1 MFDVANAADAI
12 CKASFSFTKGVIF
25 MKSSQRRQLL
35 LATLAATATSA
46 LPFAALAR
54 RSVVPTLAVKNSYL
68 QANLAASKAS
78 YGAAFTFSD
87 MVDAWGIAIRPA
99 GAGGHFWVTAGGK
112 SYQFVGDVAASATP
126 TLRTLFQDGL
136 AEVFVPG
143 ADALTSA
150 DSIGKTTGTAFNG
163 ALINSDAF
171 RVTTQTATRAGN
183 SVRFDGSAR
192 FAFVT
197 DSGAISGWTDRAAD
211 GSTVRVNGPA
221 QLVFNGADQGMSFFG
236 VAFKTD
242 TWDAMWTADFGIDPQ
257 IRQFDKNW
265 QLVPTVG
272 FANPFATG
280 DLRDATNPGAGNK
293 AKPGDP
299 VPFNIHVINGRVFV
313 MYCMSQVLRNDA
325 GFIKDA
331 GQFFASEEDSLDAA
345 GEEKAGGFPNRGKV
359 VEYTLTGDLVRVYDD
374 LGRLNA
380 PWGVAIA
387 PANFGL
393 HSNRLLVGNFGGAG
407 KVAVFNQDT
416 GRFIDFLRNPDGEV
430 IALDG
435 LWALMFGNGASLGD
449 TNALYFAAGTE
460 GEAAGLFGSLR
471 YSA

>member
-1 MFDVANAADAI
+1 MTS
-12 CKASFSFTKGVIF
+12 KK
-25 MKSSQRRQLL
+25 RREIL
-35 LATLAATATSA
+35 LATLAVGASAIVPGVATARS
-46 LPFAALAR
+46 
-54 RSVVPTLAVKNSYL
+54 SVVPTLSLRNAFR
-68 QANLAASKAS
+68 QTNLAASKAS
-78 YGAAFTFSD
+78 YGAAFTFND

-112 SYQFVGDVAASATP
+112 SYQFVGDVTASASP
-126 TLRTLFQDGL
+126 ALRTLFQDGL
-136 AEVFVPG
+136 AEMAVPG
-143 ADALTSA
+143 ADALTTP

-163 ALINSDAF
+163 APINSDQF
-171 RVTTQTATRAGN
+171 RVTRQTATQAGQV
-183 SVRFDGSAR
+183 VRFDGSAR
-192 FAFVT
+192 FVFVT

-221 QLVFNGADQGMSFFG
+221 QLMFNGAAQGMSFFG

-242 TWDAMWTADFGIDPQ
+242 TWDTMWTADFGIDPQ

-272 FANPFATG
+272 FANPFARG
-280 DLRDATNPGAGNK
+280 ELRDAANLGAGNK

-299 VPFNIHVINGRVFV
+299 VPFNIQVINGRVFV
-313 MYCMSQVLRNDA
+313 MYCLSQVLRNDA
-325 GFIKDA
+325 GFIADA

-345 GEEKAGGFPNRGKV
+345 GEDKAGGFPNRGKV
-359 VEYTLTGDLVRVYDD
+359 VEYSMAGALVRVFDD

-407 KVAVFNQDT
+407 KIAVFNQDT
-416 GRFIDFLRNPDGEV
+416 GRFVDFLRKPDGDV
-430 IALDG
+430 VALDG

-449 TNALYFAAGTE
+449 SNALYFAAGPE

-471 YSA
+471 YDG